1 MVGEVFLHDA
11 FCIFPMLDH
20 IFRTKPLE
28 CFENEEEKDQA
39 SRELGLWALIAVG
52 IGGTVGSGIFAT
64 TGDIISGT
72 AGPAAFVSWMIAGL
86 SCILSGFAYME
97 MSSIVPSSGSTY
109 SFAYHAL
116 GELPAMIAAWLL
128 TLEYGMSSAGV
139 ARSWAQKVQEWAD
152 ESGGNFAWLNDVHFN
167 LLASAIMLLS
177 VLVGLKGVHFGKLFI
192 NTVTVTKIGVVLF
205 IILFGLWISTS
216 SNFVPFVPPR
226 NATTESFGFQG
237 VILGA
242 SQAFFGFVGFDEVC
256 CMATETRNP
265 QTIMPRAVIGTI
277 LGTMFLS
284 AFASLA
290 LSGMLPYDINAG
302 GFVAP
307 YSFGGDY
314 LGYTAAKLI
323 VHIGEVG
330 TMPVVVFISFL
341 MQPRLMHNLA
351 MDGLAPEIF
360 GRVDENGNL
369 VWCTLLSG
377 AFFILVTLL
386 ISFSSLWNMITFSI
400 LVSFIMTNAS
410 LLLVRTREASPVTA
424 PRLTAAIVALS
435 GIAMFTLQKG
445 YIQASDDKS
454 STAILA
460 MAIFSVALLF
470 ATTAMACSCPQN
482 VGARDLFRAPLVPWV
497 PTLAITVNWFL
508 VAQFDNADITNGCL
522 WIGVGVVSYFLYGFK
537 NSAGRRNWN
546 LSQADLET
554 QMPRVMMRRS
564 TWSRMLSQDDA
575 GLAEMTTLIKRSS
588 TIAPDTPHR
597 LRQKLSTE
605 RAPLLE

>member
-1 MVGEVFLHDA
+1 MVGEVFLHSA
-11 FCIFPMLDH
+11 FCNFPMLEH
-20 IFRTKPLE
+20 IFRTKPLQY
-28 CFENEEEKDQA
+28 FENEEEKDQA
-39 SRELGLWALIAVG
+39 SRELGLWDLIAVG

-64 TGDIISGT
+64 TGDIISGA

-128 TLEYGMSSAGV
+128 TLEYGIMG
-139 ARSWAQKVQEWAD
+139 RRKWRQFCMAQRRVFQPPR
-152 ESGGNFAWLNDVHFN
+152 
-167 LLASAIMLLS
+167 IMLLS

-226 NATTESFGFQG
+226 NATTESFGFLS

-242 SQAFFGFVGFDEVC
+242 SQNFFGFVGFDEVC

-265 QTIMPRAVIGTI
+265 RTIMPRAVIGTI

-307 YSFGGDY
+307 YSFGGAFDY

-369 VWCTLLSG
+369 VWCTILSG
-377 AFFILVTLL
+377 AFHRRHAAP
-386 ISFSSLWNMITFSI
+386 FSSLWNMITFGI
-400 LVSFIMTNAS
+400 LVSFIMTNAA

-445 YIQASDDKS
+445 YIQASEDKS
-454 STAILA
+454 SIAIKA
-460 MAIFSVALLF
+460 IAIFSVALLI

-482 VGARDLFRAPLVPWV
+482 VGAGDLFRAPFVPWV
-497 PTLAITVNWFL
+497 PTFAITVNWFL
-508 VAQFDNADITNGCL
+508 VAQFDNADITNGYI
-522 WIGVGVVSYFLYGFK
+522 WIGVGVVSYFMYGFK

-546 LSQADLET
+546 ISQADLET
-554 QMPRVMMRRS
+554 QISRVMMRRS
-564 TWSRMLSQDDA
+564 TWSRMLGQNDA

-588 TIAPDTPHR
+588 TIAPDTPRR